1 MERKTKRLEKKKQET
16 GDATDKTARKRLER
30 DEERLK
36 VGKFLLLFF
45 EKQIVLK
52 LKIFT
57 KRLKSRK
64 RSKI

>member
-36 VGKFLLLFF
+36 VGKFLLFF
-45 EKQIVLK
+45 
-52 LKIFT
+52 
-57 KRLKSRK
+57 RK
-64 RSKI
+64 TSF